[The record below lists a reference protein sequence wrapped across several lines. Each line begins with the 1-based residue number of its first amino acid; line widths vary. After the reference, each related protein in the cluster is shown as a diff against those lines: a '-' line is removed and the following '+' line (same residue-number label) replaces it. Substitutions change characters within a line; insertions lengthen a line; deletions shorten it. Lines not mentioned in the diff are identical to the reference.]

1 MSTPPRRRRR
11 RRRSLLRLPIV
22 RPLRQRDVD
31 VVSPG
36 VPPSVARRVPHQRAV
51 HEVRIA
57 VLAMVD
63 ARRRGGRP
71 RRASPA
77 ARTVP
82 AADRGRR
89 LLRRPGR

>member
-1 MSTPPRRRRR
+1 MSPPPRRRRR
-11 RRRSLLRLPIV
+11 RRRRCRSLLRLPIV
-22 RPLRQRDVD
+22 RPLQQRDVD

-36 VPPSVARRVPHQRAV
+36 VPPSVARRVPHQRAI

-71 RRASPA
+71 RRAA
-77 ARTVP
+77 GLIEGDLYDGTKGNEV
-82 AADRGRR
+82 GR
-89 LLRRPGR
+89 